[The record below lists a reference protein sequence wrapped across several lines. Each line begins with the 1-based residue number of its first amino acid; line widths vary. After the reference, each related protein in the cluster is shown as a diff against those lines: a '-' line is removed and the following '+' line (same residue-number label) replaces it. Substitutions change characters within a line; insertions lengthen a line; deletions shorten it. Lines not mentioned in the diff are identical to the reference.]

1 MATAFSLWHFS
12 AFSII
17 HAYTTFDAALNQK
30 RLLNA
35 CDVTQALWPQQ
46 VRDNWTALVNP
57 PPPAPHPSA
66 QHHIQLSNIE
76 DAHLVHLC
84 SWLTAPGCVRSLASS
99 TLFNLDT
106 TLSGVLDSKSE
117 ERSGRLML
125 GAQTEVVRGS
135 GINCSYTERGVK
147 KVREGRETERKRL
160 SNRGNLPITDRNTAR
175 PLQSSK
181 ANFNPARPLIPLLR

>member
-46 VRDNWTALVNP
+46 VRDNWTARVNP
-57 PPPAPHPSA
+57 PPAHPPSA
-66 QHHIQLSNIE
+66 QQHIQLSNIE

-160 SNRGNLPITDRNTAR
+160 SNRGNLLITDRNTAR

>member
-1 MATAFSLWHFS
+1 M
-12 AFSII
+12 
-17 HAYTTFDAALNQK
+17 
-30 RLLNA
+30 
-35 CDVTQALWPQQ
+35 
-46 VRDNWTALVNP
+46 
-57 PPPAPHPSA
+57 
-66 QHHIQLSNIE
+66 
-76 DAHLVHLC
+76 
-84 SWLTAPGCVRSLASS
+84 
-99 TLFNLDT
+99 
-106 TLSGVLDSKSE
+106 LSGVLDSKSE

>member
-12 AFSII
+12 AASALSTVLCL
-17 HAYTTFDAALNQK
+17 HAYTTFDAPLNQK

-35 CDVTQALWPQQ
+35 CDVTQALWP
-46 VRDNWTALVNP
+46 

-66 QHHIQLSNIE
+66 QQHIQLSNIE

>member
-1 MATAFSLWHFS
+1 MWCDAGSLTTAGSRQ
-12 AFSII
+12 
-17 HAYTTFDAALNQK
+17 LNCSRK
-30 RLLNA
+30 S
-35 CDVTQALWPQQ
+35 
-46 VRDNWTALVNP
+46 
-57 PPPAPHPSA
+57 PPAPHPSA
-66 QHHIQLSNIE
+66 QQHIQLSNIE

-125 GAQTEVVRGS
+125 GAQSEVVRGS

-147 KVREGRETERKRL
+147 KVREGRETERRRL

>member
-57 PPPAPHPSA
+57 PPAPHPSA
-66 QHHIQLSNIE
+66 QQHIQLSNIE

>member
-1 MATAFSLWHFS
+1 MWCDAGSLTTAGLRQ
-12 AFSII
+12 
-17 HAYTTFDAALNQK
+17 LNCSRK
-30 RLLNA
+30 S
-35 CDVTQALWPQQ
+35 
-46 VRDNWTALVNP
+46 P
-57 PPPAPHPSA
+57 PPSAPHPSA
-66 QHHIQLSNIE
+66 QQHIQLSNIE